1 VAFFPGCASSSPF
14 STGTQ
19 RMKTRWRCPP

>member
-1 VAFFPGCASSSPF
+1 VVSFLGCASSSPF

-19 RMKTRWRCPP
+19 RMRTRRRCPP